1 MARDLTSIERLLRE
15 NCSELWGQYQD
26 VEQLASQVMPRAH
39 ATFWNYSDHGVEHLK
54 GVIGQA
60 DLLLTSEVRDS
71 LNPEELFTLLAG
83 ATWHDLGMVTA
94 KPLDEDEANELRGVH
109 QDVGAKEILNAPES
123 YGIPPEF
130 RSAVA
135 AVVRHHRRSDIGKE
149 VGQTLVA
156 TATVKLPLLC
166 ALVRAAD
173 ELDIV
178 GRAPHV
184 LAEILE
190 LPDESAVHFVTT
202 QAVTGVAADSTTG
215 VVKISAEVKTEDME
229 RALYEL
235 KDKINEELG
244 ALGAIFV
251 ESGLPDYRAAL
262 GLERS
267 AVVYHKVVRALCNA
281 VQSVD
286 ELVEATGE
294 AESDV
299 ECSKDELTGDRV
311 LEIESREGGCEIWA
325 IRKDVE
331 VFKRVAEGFLDTDE
345 AVKFLQSEYGQ
356 EMLRGRVFDRLREA
370 FSAHYDEVGAEIR
383 RDVLCAS
390 PTAVR
395 FALLSSE
402 VARRSSAM
410 SRRVLLDQALSLGLT
425 NDIYLHTEVC
435 DLLDVSR
442 ALRHLGRSVSQS
454 APNFARLVA
463 RAWFYR
469 EKSLQ
474 EMHNEFLHRY
484 VGAPAPGADTRF
496 RFSMKWPCEPQFLSA
511 PHLLV
516 AASDEGVP
524 LEIASPELLDFEIEG
539 SSIESKVVRDET
551 SMCLTIQPSQRLP
564 DLPRWR
570 RAVDVQWDEASDT
583 CTIKVDTERSYNQE
597 RYPFRME
604 LTDVDGNA
612 ERMDFSFL
620 KHDGAMTSAQAL
632 NWIAL
637 QPVLRGAR
645 GPVRFELVDEQ
656 TGAAVVLSDAEP
668 KQRPS
673 GEVSQGNGIVAGLT
687 ALREA
692 ERRLGTEVLVPLLPT
707 AQQREKLIALSEQ
720 IEEMT
725 DDELRSAIESGL
737 GAEKPELTLIRII
750 ARDHEGQ
757 TLIDE
762 CPAVFPG
769 FILTFKPTLTD
780 PEEQARVEREI
791 AERTSDAVLQYR
803 AQESPAEVVRQFFAS
818 VEKGAPSTPCYRCDS
833 TPPLPTHVQYTIKA
847 VEERQWERVQEI
859 VCEIRPQN
867 EAWRRFDAAFVHGE
881 EQDVAAAE
889 EELVQCVVDYPL
901 LAPAH
906 CQLGIDRY
914 DLKQIDAAERA
925 LRNAVEIPHN
935 QEECDDE
942 WEWQQIEL
950 ARNLARRH
958 LGIIQL
964 HRGNVDA
971 AIEEFRQVDP
981 GRRGDWLDETVEM
994 IEQRLTAKGIY
1005 VEECQQAI
1013 AALRQL
1019 VEEA

>member
-1 MARDLTSIERLLRE
+1 MTDIERLL
-15 NCSELWGQYQD
+15 SEKSGKLWGHYQE
-26 VEQLASQVMPRAH
+26 VEQLASHVMPRAH
-39 ATFWNYSDHGVEHLK
+39 ATFWNYSDHGVVHLK

-94 KPLDEDEANELRGVH
+94 KPLDEDEANQLRGVH
-109 QDVGAKEILNAPES
+109 QEAGADNILNAPES

-135 AVVRHHRRSDIGKE
+135 AVVRHHRRSDIAKE
-149 VGQTLVA
+149 VRQTSVG

-178 GRAPHV
+178 KRAPEV
-184 LAEILE
+184 LADMLE

-202 QAVTGVAADSTTG
+202 QAVTGVAPDNTTG
-215 VVKISAEVKTEDME
+215 VVQISAVVKTEEME

-244 ALGAIFV
+244 ALAAIFV
-251 ESGLPDYRAAL
+251 EFGLPDYSAEL
-262 GLERS
+262 DLERGS
-267 AVVYHKVVRALCNA
+267 LVRHKVERALCNA
-281 VQSVD
+281 AQSVD

-294 AESDV
+294 SESDV
-299 ECSKDELTGDRV
+299 ERSKEGLTSDR
-311 LEIESREGGCEIWA
+311 LLRIERREGVPEVWA
-325 IRKDVE
+325 IREDVE
-331 VFKRVAEGFLDTDE
+331 VFKRVVERFLDTDE
-345 AVKFLQSEYGQ
+345 AVEFLQSEYGQ
-356 EMLRGRVFDRLREA
+356 EMLRGRVFDHLREA
-370 FSAHYDEVGAEIR
+370 FSAYFDEAAAEIR

-395 FALLSSE
+395 FALFSSE
-402 VARRSSAM
+402 VARRSSVM

-435 DLLDVSR
+435 DLLDVSK

-474 EMHNEFLHRY
+474 EMHDEFLDRY
-484 VGAPAPGADTRF
+484 AGVPAPGADTRF
-496 RFSMKWPCEPQFLSA
+496 RVSMKWPCEPQFLSA

-524 LEIASPELLDFEIEG
+524 LEIASPELSDFEIEG
-539 SSIESKVVRDET
+539 AGIASKLVRDEN
-551 SMCLTIQPSQRLP
+551 SMWLTIQPSQKLP
-564 DLPRWR
+564 DLPRR
-570 RAVDVQWDEASDT
+570 RCAVDVQWDEASGT
-583 CTIKVDTERSYNQE
+583 CTVKVDSEGSYDQAC
-597 RYPFRME
+597 YPFRME
-604 LTDVDGNA
+604 FTNIDGNA
-612 ERMDFSFL
+612 GRMDFSFL
-620 KHDGAMTSAQAL
+620 EHKGLMTPAQAL
-632 NWIAL
+632 NSIAL
-637 QPVLRGAR
+637 QPVVRGAR
-645 GPVRFELVDEQ
+645 GPVRFKLVDEQ
-656 TGAAVVLSDAEP
+656 TGVAVLSSDAEP
-668 KQRPS
+668 KQSPP
-673 GEVSQGNGIVAGLT
+673 GEVSQVNGIVAGLA

-692 ERRLGTEVLVPLLPT
+692 EHRLGTEVTVPLLPT
-707 AQQREKLIALSEQ
+707 AKQREELIALSEQ
-720 IEEMT
+720 MEEMT
-725 DDELRSAIESGL
+725 DDELRRGIESGL
-737 GAEKPELTLIRII
+737 GAEKPELTLVRII

-769 FILTFKPTLTD
+769 FILTFKPTLKD

-791 AERTSDAVLQYR
+791 AERASDAVLQYR

-818 VEKGAPSTPCYRCDS
+818 VEKGAPSPPCEPS
-833 TPPLPTHVQYTIKA
+833 EPKPPLPTHVRYSIKA

-859 VCEIRPQN
+859 VCEIRPQT
-867 EAWRRFDAAFVHGE
+867 EAWRRLDAAFVHRE
-881 EQDVAAAE
+881 NRDVEAAE
-889 EELVQCVVDYPL
+889 EELVECVIDYPL
-901 LAPAH
+901 FAAAH
-906 CQLGIDRY
+906 CELGIDRY
-914 DLKQIDAAERA
+914 DLNQIDAAERA
-925 LRNAVEIPHN
+925 LRNAVEIPQN
-935 QEECDDE
+935 EEDCDDE

-964 HRGNVDA
+964 HRGNADA
-971 AIEEFRQVDP
+971 AIEEFRQVDS
-981 GRRGDWLDETVEM
+981 GRWGDWLDETIQI
-994 IEQRLTAKGIY
+994 IEQRLIAKDIY
-1005 VEECQQAI
+1005 VEKCQQAI
-1013 AALRQL
+1013 AALHQV